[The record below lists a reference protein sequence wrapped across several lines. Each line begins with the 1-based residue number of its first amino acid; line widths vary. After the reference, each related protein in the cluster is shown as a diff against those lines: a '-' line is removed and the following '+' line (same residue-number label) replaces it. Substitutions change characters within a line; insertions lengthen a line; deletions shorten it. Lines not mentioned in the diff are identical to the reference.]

1 MSEKENK
8 KVEETEVIEKDKQ
21 EVIDNEIKEIK
32 EEKVE
37 IKEETEEEKKKKK
50 IGTVGNWLLFGFV
63 ILIIITGIL
72 VYYLVHNARK
82 DLNNMYNDL
91 VENSVIAPVVENDE
105 KEPESIASIIDSAI
119 SNTLTT
125 NTTTINTVNTVNA
138 SEVKTLNENII
149 VLYNGLILDTT
160 KMGITHLQYIDKTD
174 LNKDKYVITYYNY
187 ENFAFKDSA
196 LGTLSDEVYEGVLA
210 VDNVGKIAIS
220 EKINC
225 VPREIQVVNT
235 VPSVVADN
243 NNLSSY
249 DTTKT
254 IIVDLDGNGTNE
266 NILILSNRQTGY
278 SKISL
283 ADFQGKLVADLAYIE
298 KSKWSSATTEDYYLT
313 INNIE
318 VLDVDNDGVME
329 IILELPNY
337 EGAPTISLVKYKNG
351 ELQGEK
357 DYECS
362 LLP

>member
-37 IKEETEEEKKKKK
+37 IKEETEEETIDKK
-50 IGTVGNWLLFGFV
+50 IGTVGNWLLVGFV